1 MLDRVWLV
9 CRDDR
14 FKDDIRCERGTFAG
28 LCICDDVMLVDE
40 NRNVFSASSVKGPG
54 GQPTLKVAGW
64 AGKRTRVRRTR
75 PRWASTARRR
85 LKFTALTDSASDR
98 MSPCGT

>member
-40 NRNVFSASSVKGPG
+40 NRDVLPASHSRNGDVALAVGERAMAIVLAEESRRSVN
-54 GQPTLKVAGW
+54 
-64 AGKRTRVRRTR
+64 
-75 PRWASTARRR
+75 
-85 LKFTALTDSASDR
+85 
-98 MSPCGT
+98 